1 MYHTEHGKTTLEMWG
16 EEQDA
21 TKNRKRELTNVAT
34 VLVALERLKSVGT
47 NEEQAV
53 VESDAIRKEGD
64 K

>member
-21 TKNRKRELTNVAT
+21 AKDRKRELTNIAT
-34 VLVALERLKSVGT
+34 ALVALERLKSAEID
-47 NEEQAV
+47 EEQAV
-53 VESDAIRKEGD
+53 AEPDAIRKEGD